1 MTPGMKAPQDNP
13 FIDPGDVSFAP
24 IDDGDAGHHAREAA
38 DLAAAIRYHDHR
50 YYVLDDPRLADGT
63 YDALFRRLQALE
75 EAFPA
80 LQSADSPTQRVGG
93 TVKSE
98 LPEIEHQAPMQS
110 LDSGAEETDVRDF
123 DERVR
128 RGLELE
134 SVDYVA
140 ELKFDGLSI
149 EAVYRDGVLDTGATR
164 GDGVRGEQ
172 VTDNLRTIP
181 SIPLRLAADP
191 P

>member
-38 DLAAAIRYHDHR
+38 DLATAIRFHDHR

-123 DERVR
+123 DERVTASTTKSR
-128 RGLELE
+128 T
-134 SVDYVA
+134 
-140 ELKFDGLSI
+140 
-149 EAVYRDGVLDTGATR
+149 EASTLVEA
-164 GDGVRGEQ
+164 
-172 VTDNLRTIP
+172 NLVIP
-181 SIPLRLAADP
+181 P
-191 P
+191 PITTMFRSLIITSMNYTKTP